1 MLNNL
6 NRTIRA
12 NKMGLSRLNNFLKNP
27 KGDIIYVDPSNIDAT
42 DSIENQGN
50 SLTRPFKTIQR
61 ALLEVARFSYQ
72 RGPNNDR
79 FGRTTVMVYP
89 GEHIVDN
96 RPGFI
101 PINDAPVSGN
111 NYLTRAG
118 SYTNNFSQFDL
129 NTNFDI
135 STNDNALYKLNSIHG
150 GVIIPRGCSIVGL
163 DLRKTVIRPL
173 YIPNPENDQIERSAI
188 FRVTGASYF
197 WQFTIFDANP
207 SGQIYKDYT
216 TNTFIPN
223 FSHHKLTAFEY
234 ADGVNA
240 VEIADDF
247 ISSFSTTRTDLEMY
261 YEKVGLAFGASS
273 GRPITPDFGAGTVD
287 IEPKIDEYRIVGSV
301 GDTVGITSIK
311 AGDGVNS
318 TSTVTVTFGSA
329 NQNFQVDS
337 PITIAGVN
345 AAGYNGNFVISEVV
359 NTTQVKYRVQNPPS
373 NALPTI
379 VSGVPTITA
388 VVDTV
393 SSASPYIFNI
403 SLRSVYGMCGL
414 HADGDKATG
423 FKSMVV
429 AQFTGIG
436 LQKDPN
442 AFVKYDSASG
452 TYLDRTASGNENIS
466 SDSRA
471 RYKPAYENFHIKASN
486 DSILQLVS
494 IFAIGYANHFVVET
508 GGDLSLTNS
517 NSNFGA
523 KSLYATGFKRNAFV
537 KDDVGY
543 VTHII
548 PPRELETDDITIE
561 FLGIDVGVT
570 TSIGDNTRVYL
581 YDQNTFDNPPSHV
594 IQGYRFGAKSDD
606 RLNATL
612 ITTENTY
619 EISAPILMQNTPGTG
634 AEATSKKVFTVALT
648 ASNQNNIENNIITL
662 NTGHTLKTGENVR
675 ILSNN
680 GSLPDGIIFNSIYYV
695 ITNEVSPS
703 LGVNQIKLAQTINEA
718 INDTPL
724 DINNRGGLLTIE
736 SRVSDKAPGDLGHPI
751 QWDSSAGQWYV
762 NVSSDPLK
770 NNINETLNAYGVGKL
785 GVTTP
790 KTFLYRRPD
799 PRPLSDKIFRVRY
812 VVPKDSPIKGRPP
825 LDGYIIQESNGTIPS
840 TNAEVAK
847 YYSPNFAELSNS
859 TELRNPRFI
868 SGAVWSPANGG
879 IAIIFTEL
887 PHDLA
892 LGSEVEISNIASI
905 NNLTAAD
912 DLGFN
917 GKFIVVSVLSRKSF
931 VVLLPTDP
939 GAFATNTSQRT
950 VNLPAFKRTK
960 YYSTYVIYRVEEVQ
974 EYIPNEKDGIYY
986 LIVINSGNTPSPS
999 PFNTLKFLQ
1008 PVQYLYPQ
1016 TNRDNP
1022 VSDPLPTVSH
1032 ALPDPIGQVVVND
1045 PERSITKES
1054 LGRALLD
1061 FGVGVG
1067 ITNIISKFEGASISQ
1082 YKHTIYTRLDH
1093 GLNRL
1098 VEVSIISGGLGY
1110 GFGSAAA
1117 LYNAPLVGIAGTF
1130 GDGATAAVKVDASGT
1145 ITGIAIMDGGSA
1157 YSVGDTLTVANVGV
1171 VTFAPWVPAIL
1182 QVSKIYDNIGETISV
1197 QGIYPPIYDG
1207 YNALYEVVGL
1217 STGKTKEIEVYSA
1230 TPVSAAT
1237 TTGLGATFTAFS
1249 ALQYNAPTIK
1259 VQSFTYNNVTG
1270 IVTVTCPDN
1279 HGLFVDNKVRL
1290 GGFDNDF
1297 FNKDYIVKRINS
1309 LTSFNIRP
1317 GISTVAISTAG
1328 TPKIYRGG
1336 FGANGGALTKTGD
1349 RISARIVTEYAGIVT
1364 TLGASIVDSATD
1376 TVVINNVSNFDFRLG
1391 DYFTVDDEIFRI
1403 KSAPGIGSAI
1413 SNPVAVFRGLFGSQR
1428 QPHVIGSAVR
1438 RIKVRP
1444 SELRRHSIIRASG
1457 HTFEY
1462 VGYGPGN
1469 YSTALPDKQ
1478 DRQLKPAEELIAQ
1491 STRVDGGIN
1500 VFTGMN
1506 NDGDFYIGNKRVSS
1520 ATGQEEIFDAPV
1532 PTVTGEDIGVNLG
1545 GLNLGFDL
1553 INPLEANVQRS
1564 LRVDGGSDN
1573 NAISEFS
1580 GPVVFNNK
1588 IISNTDRG
1596 VQVKSLLLQGE
1607 SDTTQKISVGIST
1620 PTTAGDYG
1628 DVTFADNP
1636 VSGQTIGWV
1645 YTINN
1650 TWERWGPIQNNGRF
1664 VGIWS
1669 GIDGVPSF
1677 FGDGSG
1683 LFNVSDIWKVD
1694 AVGIHTDRKVGIGT
1708 DSAKSGVSLYVRGDS
1723 EITGVT
1729 TVSNNTQSTTP
1740 ANGAFI
1746 VKGGVGIGSNLNVGG
1761 DFRISGVST
1770 FANDVYIQGSLDI
1783 NGHTELDNLNVS
1795 GFSTFMGP
1803 VRFNDYVGMDTGL
1816 SVAGVVTFT
1825 DRFYYGKQEFKT
1837 YISGW
1842 TIVFGL

>member
-1 MLNNL
+1 
-6 NRTIRA
+6 
-12 NKMGLSRLNNFLKNP
+12 MGLSRLNNFLKNP
-27 KGDIIYVDPSNIDAT
+27 KGELIYVDPSNIDAT

-101 PINDAPVSGN
+101 PINDAPVGGN
-111 NYLTRAG
+111 NYLTRSS
-118 SYTNNFSQFDL
+118 SYTNNFGQFDL
-129 NTNFDI
+129 NTNFDL
-135 STNDNALYKLNSIHG
+135 TTDDNALYKLNSVHG

-163 DLRKTVIRPL
+163 DLRKTIIRPR
-173 YIPNPENDQIERSAI
+173 YVPNPENDQIENSAI

-197 WQFTIFDANP
+197 WQFTIFDGAPN
-207 SGQIYKDYT
+207 GEVYKDYT
-216 TNTFIPN
+216 TNKFIPN

-234 ADGVNA
+234 ADGVND
-240 VEIADDF
+240 VVIDDDF
-247 ISSFSTTRTDLEMY
+247 ISGAAGEFTRTDLQMY
-261 YEKVGLAFGASS
+261 YDKVGLAFGASS
-273 GRPITPDFGAGTVD
+273 GRPISPDFGGGTVD

-311 AGDGVNS
+311 AGDGASS
-318 TSTVTVTFGSA
+318 TNIITVTFNTASD
-329 NQNFQVDS
+329 NFQVDS
-337 PITIAGVN
+337 PISVAGVN
-345 AAGYNGNFVISEVV
+345 ASGYNGNFVVSEVLSS
-359 NTTQVKYRVQNPPS
+359 TQIKYKVQNPPT
-373 NALPTI
+373 NPLPTI
-379 VSGVPTITA
+379 ISGTPTMTA

-393 SSASPYIFNI
+393 SSASPYIFNV
-403 SLRSVYGMCGL
+403 SLRSVFGMCGL

-442 AFVKYDSASG
+442 AFVKYDPTSG
-452 TYLDRTASGNENIS
+452 AYLDKTASGNENIT

-471 RYKPAYENFHIKASN
+471 KYKPSYENFHIKASN
-486 DSILQLVS
+486 DAILQLVS

-523 KSLYATGFKRNAFV
+523 RALYATGFKREAFI

-570 TSIGDNTRVYL
+570 TSVGDNTRIYL
-581 YDQNTFDNPPSHV
+581 YDQNTFDDPPAHV
-594 IQGYRFGAKSDD
+594 IQGYRFGAKTGDSI
-606 RLNATL
+606 NAKL
-612 ITTENTY
+612 ITTEDTY
-619 EISAPILMQNTPGTG
+619 EISAPILMQNTAGSG
-634 AEATSKKVFTVALT
+634 AEATSKKTFSIALT
-648 ASNQNNIENNIITL
+648 PANQNNIENNIITL
-662 NTGHTLKTGENVR
+662 TTPHTFKTGESVR
-675 ILSNN
+675 VLSNN
-680 GSLPDGIIFNSIYYV
+680 GALPDGIIFNSIYYA
-695 ITNEVSPS
+695 ITSEVAPS
-703 LGVNQIKLAQTINEA
+703 LSSSQIKLAQTINEA
-718 INDTPL
+718 INDTPV
-724 DINNRGGLLTIE
+724 DINNRGGLLTVE

-751 QWDSSAGQWYV
+751 QWDAANSQWYV
-762 NVSSDPLK
+762 NVSNDTSK
-770 NNINETLNAYGVGKL
+770 NNINTTLNAYGVGKL

-799 PRPLSDKIFRVRY
+799 PRPLADTIFRVRY
-812 VVPKDSPIKGRPP
+812 VVPKDSSIKGRPP
-825 LDGYIIQESNGTIPS
+825 LDGYVIQESNSTIPS
-840 TNAEVAK
+840 TNAEIVK
-847 YYSPNFAELSNS
+847 YYSPTFAELSNS

-868 SGAVWSPANGG
+868 SAAVWSAASGG
-879 IAIIFTEL
+879 IAVFFTEL

-892 LGSEVEISNIASI
+892 LGSEVEIVNVSST
-905 NNLTAAD
+905 NNVTAEA

-917 GKFIVVSVLSRKSF
+917 GKFTVVSVLSRKSF

-939 GAFATNTSQRT
+939 GIFANNTSQRT
-950 VNLPAFKRTK
+950 TALPAFKRTK

-986 LIVINSGNTPSPS
+986 LIVINSGNSPTPS

-1022 VSDPLPTVSH
+1022 VSDPLPTVSY

-1045 PERSITKES
+1045 PEKSITKES

-1067 ITNIISKFEGASISQ
+1067 LTNIVSYFDGLSVSPYI
-1082 YKHTIYTRLDH
+1082 HTLYTRLDH
-1093 GLNRL
+1093 GLNRA
-1098 VEVSIISGGLGY
+1098 VEVSIVSGGAGY
-1110 GFGSAAA
+1110 GFGAAGS

-1130 GDGATAAVKVDASGT
+1130 GDGATAAINVNSSGT
-1145 ITGIAIMDGGSA
+1145 ITGITIMDGGSA
-1157 YSVGDTLTVANVGV
+1157 YSVGDTLTVPNVGV
-1171 VTFAPWVPAIL
+1171 ATFGTWIPAVL
-1182 QVSKIYDNIGETISV
+1182 QVSKIYSNIGETVSV
-1197 QGIYPPIYDG
+1197 QGVFPPVFDG
-1207 YNALYEVVGL
+1207 YNTLYEVVGIG
-1217 STGKTKEIEVYSA
+1217 TGKSKEIQVYSA

-1237 TTGLGATFTAFS
+1237 PLGLGSTFTQFS

-1270 IVTVTCPDN
+1270 IATVVCPDR
-1279 HGLFVDNKVRL
+1279 HALFVDNKIRL

-1297 FNKDYIVKRINS
+1297 FNKDYIIKRINS
-1309 LTSFNIRP
+1309 LTSFNIRV
-1317 GISTVAISTAG
+1317 GVSTVAIETGGS
-1328 TPKIYRGG
+1328 PKIYRGG

-1349 RISARIVTEYAGIVT
+1349 RVSARIVTEYAGIT
-1364 TLGASIVDSATD
+1364 TCIGASIVDSSTD
-1376 TVVINNVSNFDFRLG
+1376 TVVIENIQNFDFRIG
-1391 DYFTVDDEIFRI
+1391 DYFSVDDEIFRI

-1413 SNPVAVFRGLFGSQR
+1413 SNPVPVFRGLFGSQR
-1428 QPHVIGSAVR
+1428 QPHVIYSALR

-1520 ATGQEEIFDAPV
+1520 ATGTEEIFDAPV

-1545 GLNLGFDL
+1545 GLNVGFDL
-1553 INPLEANVQRS
+1553 INPLEANIQRS

-1573 NAISEFS
+1573 NAISEFG
-1580 GPVVFNNK
+1580 GPVIFNNK

-1607 SDTTQKISVGIST
+1607 SDTTQKLSVGIST
-1620 PTTAGDYG
+1620 PTVAGDYG
-1628 DVTFADNP
+1628 DITFTDNP
-1636 VSGQTIGWV
+1636 VSGTNIGWV

-1650 TWERWGPIQNNGRF
+1650 KWERWGPIENNGRY

-1694 AVGIHTDRKVGIGT
+1694 AIGIHTTRLIGIGT
-1708 DSAKSGVSLYVRGDS
+1708 DSAKSGVSLYVQGNT
-1723 EITGVT
+1723 EFTGITT
-1729 TVSNNTQSTTP
+1729 ISNNTQSNSTTT
-1740 ANGAFI
+1740 GAVV

-1761 DFRISGVST
+1761 DFKIAGVST
-1770 FANDVYIQGSLDI
+1770 FLSDVYINGSLDVD
-1783 NGHTELDNLNVS
+1783 GHTELDNLNVS
-1795 GFSTFMGP
+1795 GFATFMSP
-1803 VRFNDYVGMDTGL
+1803 VRFNNYVGLDSGL
-1816 SVAGVVTFT
+1816 TVAGVATFNNK
-1825 DRFYYGKQEFKT
+1825 FYYGSQEFKT